1 VANLFD
7 LTYQL
12 AVSLGV
18 VNEGT
23 ATGGSTTSLI
33 DTVELT
39 QADDFWN
46 LGTVWVTYDAAGA
59 GAAPQGEYSVVSDFA
74 SSSDT
79 ATLRS
84 TLTAAIAVNDRYAI
98 ARPRY
103 PLSLLTSRINEVL
116 RQIPIQK
123 DDTSTVAIAADQT
136 EYSLPADVWDLK
148 EVWVQSSD
156 DTNDTQPERIY
167 DWTVKKSAT
176 GTANVLMLGRQ
187 FTADTLL
194 HLKYLTDHQTL
205 RAATDKLDTTI
216 HVNRVV
222 YNAVVG
228 CLLWRKAKIGQL
240 DENENQLLNYFQ
252 SLATEMNNRF
262 AVSYPKKSAKT
273 IHLTFDRP

>member
-1 VANLFD
+1 MANLFD

-12 AVSLGV
+12 AVALGV

-23 ATGGSTTSLI
+23 ATGGSTTTLI

-46 LGTVWVTYDAAGA
+46 KGTVWVTYDAGGL
-59 GAAPQGEYSVVSDFA
+59 GAAPQWEYSVVSDFTA
-74 SSSDT
+74 SSDT
-79 ATLRS
+79 VTLRS
-84 TLTAAIAVNDRYAI
+84 TLTAAIAANDRYAI

-103 PLSLLTSRINEVL
+103 PLALLTSKINEVL
-116 RQIPIQK
+116 RTIPIQK
-123 DDTSTVAIAADQT
+123 DDVSTVTIAAEQT

-148 EVWVQSSD
+148 EVWLQTTD
-156 DTNDTQPERIY
+156 DTNDNRWEKLN
-167 DWTVKKSAT
+167 DWDVRKSAT
-176 GTANVLMLGRQ
+176 GTANILELGRQ
-187 FTADTLL
+187 WATDYE
-194 HLKYLTDHQTL
+194 LKLVYLTDHQVL

-252 SLATEMNNRF
+252 SLAAEMNNRF

>member
-23 ATGGSTTSLI
+23 ATGGSTTTLI

-59 GAAPQGEYSVVSDFA
+59 GAAPQGEYSVISDFTA
-74 SSSDT
+74 SSDT
-79 ATLRS
+79 VALRS
-84 TLTAAIAVNDRYAI
+84 TLTAAIAAGDRYAI
-98 ARPRY
+98 GRPRY

>member
-1 VANLFD
+1 MANLFD

-12 AVSLGV
+12 AVALGV

-23 ATGGSTTSLI
+23 ATGGSTTSLV
-33 DTVELT
+33 DTVELI

-46 LGTVWVTYDAAGA
+46 KGTVWVTYDAGGA
-59 GAAPQGEYSVVSDFA
+59 GAAPQGEYSVITAFTA
-74 SSSDT
+74 SSDT

-84 TLTAAIAVNDRYAI
+84 TLTAAIAVGDKYAI

-103 PLSLLTSRINEVL
+103 PLALLTSKINEVL
-116 RQIPIQK
+116 RTIPIQK
-123 DDTSTVAIAADQT
+123 DDISTVTIAADQL

-148 EVWVQSSD
+148 QVWVHTDD
-156 DTNDTQPERIY
+156 DTNATQPVQIF
-167 DWTVKKSAT
+167 DWSVKKSAT
-176 GTANVLMLGRQ
+176 GTANVLMLERQ
-187 FTADTLL
+187 FATDTLL
-194 HLKYLTDHQTL
+194 TLKYLTDHQTL
-205 RAATDKLDTTI
+205 RASTDKLDTTI
-216 HVNRVV
+216 HVNRVI

>member
-1 VANLFD
+1 MANLFD

-23 ATGGSTTSLI
+23 ATGGSTTTLI

-46 LGTVWVTYDAAGA
+46 LGSVWVTYDAGGA
-59 GAAPQGEYSVVSDFA
+59 GAAPQGEYSVVSDFT

-79 ATLRS
+79 AALRS
-84 TLTAAIAVNDRYAI
+84 TLTAAIASGDKYAI

-103 PLSLLTSRINEVL
+103 PLSLLTSKINEVL

-123 DDTSTVAIAADQT
+123 DDITTVTIAADQT

-148 EVWVQSSD
+148 QVWVHTDD
-156 DTNDTQPERIY
+156 DTNATQPVQIF
-167 DWTVKKSAT
+167 DWAVKKSAT
-176 GTANVLMLGRQ
+176 GTANVLMLERQ
-187 FTADTLL
+187 FATDTLIT
-194 HLKYLTDHQTL
+194 LKYLTDHQVL
-205 RAATDKLDTTI
+205 RASTDKLDTTI

>member
-1 VANLFD
+1 MANLFD

-23 ATGGSTTSLI
+23 ATGGSTTTLI

-46 LGTVWVTYDAAGA
+46 LGTVWVTYDAGGA
-59 GAAPQGEYSVVSDFA
+59 GAAPQGEYSVISDFTA
-74 SSSDT
+74 SSDT
-79 ATLRS
+79 VALRS
-84 TLTAAIAVNDRYAI
+84 TLTAAIAAGDRYAI
-98 ARPRY
+98 GRPRY
-103 PLSLLTSRINEVL
+103 PLSLLTSKINEVL

-123 DDTSTVAIAADQT
+123 DDITTVAIAADQT

>member
-23 ATGGSTTSLI
+23 ATGGSTTTLI

-59 GAAPQGEYSVVSDFA
+59 GAAPQGEYSVVSDFTA
-74 SSSDT
+74 SSDT

-84 TLTAAIAVNDRYAI
+84 TLTAAIAAGDRYAI
-98 ARPRY
+98 GRPRY
-103 PLSLLTSRINEVL
+103 PLSLLTSKINEVL

-123 DDTSTVAIAADQT
+123 DDITTVTIAAEQT

-187 FTADTLL
+187 FDTDTLL
-194 HLKYLTDHQTL
+194 HLKYLTDHQVL
-205 RAATDKLDTTI
+205 RASTDKLDTTI

>member
-1 VANLFD
+1 MANLFE

-23 ATGGSTTSLI
+23 ATGGSTTTLV

-46 LGTVWVTYDAAGA
+46 LGTVWVTYDAGGA
-59 GAAPQGEYSVVSDFA
+59 GAAPQGEYSVISDFTA
-74 SSSDT
+74 SSDT

-84 TLTAAIAVNDRYAI
+84 TLTAAIAAGDRYAI
-98 ARPRY
+98 GRPRY

-123 DDTSTVAIAADQT
+123 DDITTVTIAAEQT

-194 HLKYLTDHQTL
+194 HLKYLTDHQVL
-205 RAATDKLDTTI
+205 RASTDKLDTTI

>member
-1 VANLFD
+1 
-7 LTYQL
+7 
-12 AVSLGV
+12 
-18 VNEGT
+18 
-23 ATGGSTTSLI
+23 
-33 DTVELT
+33 
-39 QADDFWN
+39 
-46 LGTVWVTYDAAGA
+46 
-59 GAAPQGEYSVVSDFA
+59 
-74 SSSDT
+74 
-79 ATLRS
+79 LRS
-84 TLTAAIAVNDRYAI
+84 TLTAAIAAGDRYAI
-98 ARPRY
+98 GRPRY

-123 DDTSTVAIAADQT
+123 DDITTVTIAAEQT

-176 GTANVLMLGRQ
+176 GTANVLMLRRQ
-187 FTADTLL
+187 FDTDTLL
-194 HLKYLTDHQTL
+194 HLKYLTDHQVL
-205 RAATDKLDTTI
+205 RASTDKLDTTI

>member
-1 VANLFD
+1 MANLFD

-23 ATGGSTTSLI
+23 ATGGSTTTLI

-59 GAAPQGEYSVVSDFA
+59 GAAPQGEYSVISDFTA
-74 SSSDT
+74 SSDT
-79 ATLRS
+79 VALRS
-84 TLTAAIAVNDRYAI
+84 TLTAAIAAGDRYAI
-98 ARPRY
+98 GRPRY

-123 DDTSTVAIAADQT
+123 DDITTVTIAAEQT

-148 EVWVQSSD
+148 EVWVQSND
-156 DTNDTQPERIY
+156 DTNDNRWEKLY
-167 DWTVKKSAT
+167 DWRVKKSAT
-176 GTANVLMLGRQ
+176 GTANILELGRQ
-187 FTADTLL
+187 WDTDYE
-194 HLKYLTDHQTL
+194 LKLAYLTDHQVL
-205 RAATDKLDTTI
+205 RASTDKLDTTI

>member
-1 VANLFD
+1 MANLFD

-23 ATGGSTTSLI
+23 ATGGSTTTLI

-59 GAAPQGEYSVVSDFA
+59 GAAPQGEYSVISDFTA
-74 SSSDT
+74 SSDT
-79 ATLRS
+79 VALRS
-84 TLTAAIAVNDRYAI
+84 TLTAAIAAGDRYAI
-98 ARPRY
+98 GRPRY

-123 DDTSTVAIAADQT
+123 DDITTVTIAAEQT

-176 GTANVLMLGRQ
+176 GTANVLMLRRQ
-187 FTADTLL
+187 FDTDTLL
-194 HLKYLTDHQTL
+194 HLKYLTDHQVL
-205 RAATDKLDTTI
+205 RASTDKLDTTI

>member
-1 VANLFD
+1 MANLFE

-23 ATGGSTTSLI
+23 ATGGSTTTLI

-59 GAAPQGEYSVVSDFA
+59 GAAPQGEYSVISDFTA
-74 SSSDT
+74 SSDT
-79 ATLRS
+79 VALRS

-123 DDTSTVAIAADQT
+123 DDVSTVTIAADQT

-148 EVWVQSSD
+148 EVWHQTND
-156 DTNDTQPERIY
+156 DTNDNRWEKLY
-167 DWTVKKSAT
+167 DWRVKKSAT
-176 GTANVLMLGRQ
+176 GTANILELGRQ
-187 FTADTLL
+187 WDTDYE
-194 HLKYLTDHQTL
+194 LKLVYLTDHQVL
-205 RAATDKLDTTI
+205 RASTDKLDTTI

>member
-23 ATGGSTTSLI
+23 ATGGSTTTLI

-59 GAAPQGEYSVVSDFA
+59 GAAPQGEYSVVSDFTA
-74 SSSDT
+74 SSDT

-84 TLTAAIAVNDRYAI
+84 TLTAAIAAGDRYAI
-98 ARPRY
+98 GRPRY
-103 PLSLLTSRINEVL
+103 PLSLLTSKINEVL

-123 DDTSTVAIAADQT
+123 DDITTVTIAADQT

-187 FTADTLL
+187 FDTDTLL
-194 HLKYLTDHQTL
+194 HLKYLTDHQVL
-205 RAATDKLDTTI
+205 RASTDKLDTTI